1 MTNNGSSKT
10 LKTKFVLVLTVL
22 CLVISCIFGFTAC
35 KKSVSVTDPT
45 YSYTEPT
52 VENED
57 EIIKNQSFSLG
68 SDSTKDD
75 AFPVTSATGWTKAS
89 DNSAASSAV
98 NSGIVKLT
106 ADSWRSTVKTL
117 YADSDFESY
126 LKKLPDGKS
135 KTDIDDAIKAEK
147 GESYSVTDDDRA
159 EYIIANNLFSMPE
172 KHAGENVDDYV
183 YMLNNMRTES
193 YSGLGTAQK
202 LTSSTSVTVEKGKI
216 YKISVWV
223 KTVNVKGTGANIR
236 LVNSVGGVS
245 QSDFRISNIKTA
257 TTADN
262 GGWEQF
268 AVYVKADAA
277 YDCTVTL
284 VLGLG
289 YGKGSSDS
297 TIDYAEGTVFFDDV
311 KVEKDVAAI
320 PAGATSYS
328 LAFGSTDKTEA
339 TTADVDG
346 VKSCAYDMKVDTGAT
361 AYSTAL
367 NEEFTKSNVTAPGAG
382 GVYEEITSKTYN
394 SASTF
399 EKTNEGAGVYKFSLN
414 QASGTVKLTDAPET
428 VAAGKYVYLSFNI
441 KIQLDKLGSTAVS
454 LLIVDSP
461 NSAKPIK
468 TYTAVSAAEDD
479 EWTLVSVIV
488 KNNFETGDRKFDA
501 YLVIGPTDVSAVKYN
516 ADFATGDVYVK
527 DFNVKTGKTDK
538 EDYVVTNVYEDGADN
553 PEYKLYNSLLSAKAN
568 ATVALYAGNAADYS
582 EPSESEN
589 YSLTYA
595 PGNIGCI
602 ETAPTAVKGYY
613 GIIAGHAFVSED
625 IPETEDKKYFETNTR
640 TGKTGD
646 EHGNFAG
653 LINTKYLSNYSGI
666 TALSEIQTQLGAY
679 GDDDIQP
686 IMIYNGTEDSYGFI
700 GENQTVAASA
710 YASVSVTLKAAG
722 NAKAYVY
729 LVNTSDKAKS
739 VLTFSDFN
747 VNTEIGKTANGTAFN
762 GADHKLAFT
771 VDKNTESDEN
781 GWVTVTFYVAAGADA
796 IDFRVEVWN
805 GDRTATNK
813 SQGYVFVKDI
823 NVTTSSA
830 FSEPSSWANAF
841 STSGNPLYDAKS
853 IYLDELVGYKRVLT
867 ATEEKFNKEYPEQ
880 TVSYE
885 PTYVWA
891 KNDTMIYAV
900 YNTVNPVVTDPY
912 ESIEDEETESGCTAK
927 TDPST
932 FWLSF
937 SSVLLGVV
945 LVLAIIALVVKTVRR
960 KRIANKSDA
969 KTQYKVKSRIDSH
982 RENQK
987 LAAKK
992 AKAAKVEETEETES
1006 DGTEPD
1012 KDEETADGATE
1023 ETAPE
1028 SAEEQN
1034 LDAYVYGE
1042 VQDFGDAETN
1052 EDKDGDK

>member
-57 EIIKNQSFSLG
+57 EVIKNESFSLG
-68 SDSTKDD
+68 SDNTKDN

-106 ADSWRSTVKTL
+106 ADSWKSTVKTL

-126 LKKLPDGKS
+126 LKKQFGKS

-159 EYIIANNLFSMPE
+159 EYIANNLFAMPA

-193 YSGLGTAQK
+193 YFGLGTAQK

-245 QSDFRISNIKTA
+245 QSDFRISNIKTT
-257 TTADN
+257 TTAEN

-311 KVEKDVAAI
+311 KVEKDVTAI

-328 LAFGSTDKTEA
+328 LAFGSADKTEA

-346 VKSCAYDMKVDTGAT
+346 VKSCAYDMAVNTGT
-361 AYSTAL
+361 AVYSTAL
-367 NEEFTKSNVTAPGAG
+367 GADFTKSNVTAPGVG

-394 SASTF
+394 DASSF
-399 EKTNEGAGVYKFSLN
+399 AKTDDGAGVYDFSLN
-414 QASGTVKLTDAPET
+414 QASVTVKLTDAPET
-428 VAAGKYVYLSFNI
+428 VAAGEYVYLSFNI
-441 KIQLDKLGSTAVS
+441 KIQLDKFGSSDVS
-454 LLIVDSP
+454 LLIVDAP
-461 NSAKPIK
+461 AAAKPIK

-479 EWTLVSVIV
+479 EWTSVSVIV
-488 KNNFETGDRKFDA
+488 KNNFATGDRKFDA
-501 YLVIGPTDVSAVKYN
+501 YLVIGPSDVSAVKYN
-516 ADFATGDVYVK
+516 ADFATGDVFVK
-527 DFNVKTGKTDK
+527 DFSKKTGKTDK
-538 EDYVVTNVYEDGADN
+538 EDYVTAEYEDGADN

-589 YSLTYA
+589 YSLSYA

-613 GIIAGHAFVSED
+613 GVVANHVFVSEND
-625 IPETEDKKYFETNTR
+625 DAASDTNAR

-646 EHGNFAG
+646 GSGNFAG
-653 LINTKYLSNYSGI
+653 LINTKFLSAYTTNI
-666 TALSEIQTQLGAY
+666 PALAEMQAQLGAY

-686 IMIYNGTEDSYGFI
+686 IMIYNAAADSYGFI
-700 GENQTVAASA
+700 GETQTVSASA

-722 NAKAYVY
+722 DAKAYVY
-729 LVNTSDKAKS
+729 LVNAGEKAKS

-747 VNTEIGKTANGTAFN
+747 VNTDIGKTANGTAFN
-762 GADHKLAFT
+762 GAEHKLAFT

-805 GDRTATNK
+805 GDRTATDK
-813 SQGYVFVKDI
+813 SKGYVFVKDI
-823 NVTTSSA
+823 TVTTSSA
-830 FSEPSSWANAF
+830 FSEPTSWANAF

-853 IYLDELVGYKRVLT
+853 IYLDELVGYKRALT

-891 KNDTMIYAV
+891 KNGTMIYAV

-945 LVLAIIALVVKTVRR
+945 LVLAIVALIVKTVRR

-987 LAAKK
+987 RAAKK
-992 AKAAKVEETEETES
+992 AKAAKVEETIDTGDEQS
-1006 DGTEPD
+1006 EPAQGED
-1012 KDEETADGATE
+1012 SADGAAE